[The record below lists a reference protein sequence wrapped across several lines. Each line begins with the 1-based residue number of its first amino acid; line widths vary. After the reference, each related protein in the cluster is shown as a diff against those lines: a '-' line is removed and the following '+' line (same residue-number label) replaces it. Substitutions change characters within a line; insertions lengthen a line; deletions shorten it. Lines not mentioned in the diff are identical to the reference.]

1 MPIQKLGGVDI
12 NGNRHILEEILGKAR
27 REEGEYRDVFNR
39 RVTMSCR
46 KLTKNCHFILCQHPL
61 VKETNLPADCQ
72 NVYARLTTD
81 KNFPIGV
88 QFDWRNEE

>member
-1 MPIQKLGGVDI
+1 MPIQKLGGVDT

-46 KLTKNCHFILCQHPL
+46 KLTKNCHFILCQHPPS
-61 VKETNLPADCQ
+61 K
-72 NVYARLTTD
+72 
-81 KNFPIGV
+81 
-88 QFDWRNEE
+88 RNKFTGGLSKRIRTASTG